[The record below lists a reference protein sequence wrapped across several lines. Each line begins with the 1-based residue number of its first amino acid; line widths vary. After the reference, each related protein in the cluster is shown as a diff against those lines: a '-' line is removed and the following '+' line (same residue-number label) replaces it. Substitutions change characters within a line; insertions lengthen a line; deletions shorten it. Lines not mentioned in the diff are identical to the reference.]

1 MPEKQWTKSFG
12 EFALIVRRKT
22 RGSETVSFAVVLVTF
37 LAGRWVDIT
46 RYDTEHGI
54 PHRDVLSA
62 QQGLRYKRWM
72 DDISVREAFEYA
84 IRDCTENAASYLQ
97 DYLAH

>member
-12 EFALIVRRKT
+12 HFAIIVRRKT
-22 RGSETVSFAVVLVTF
+22 RGPATVSFAVVLVAYV
-37 LAGRWVDIT
+37 AGKWIDIT
-46 RYDTEHGI
+46 RYDTEHSI
-54 PHRDVLSA
+54 PHRDVLGA
-62 QQGLRYKRWM
+62 KQGLRYKRWM
-72 DDISVREAFEYA
+72 DDISVNEAFEYA